1 MKLHRL
7 GPALAT
13 MVALTTTLAA
23 TSAFAVPTTV
33 AVEGVLTSTGG
44 GPATDGDYS
53 VAVGLYGAEIGG
65 QASWSE
71 GPLTVTVKG
80 GLFSLTLGTKKALD
94 AATLADAA
102 NTWFGI
108 AIGSDPELPRKPL
121 HAVPFAVRAGMA
133 SNLQCS
139 GCITAGHLDAQALA
153 GYAKTADLAKVATS
167 GAFGDLSGAPNLAK
181 VATSGAYGDLAGKPT
196 YADVATTG
204 AYADLSGSPSFAKVA
219 TSGAYGDLKDLP
231 VLAKL
236 GTACGTGLVIKGL
249 KADGSY
255 ECVVAM
261 DPSALP
267 ADGID
272 EISNGLIANQFVDKI
287 AGKTGVKIPDNNPVG
302 VSDAIDF
309 PDIGVAQ
316 KLVVSVDLN
325 NSKIN
330 TLSISV
336 FDPDGK
342 EYVLHQKSGSGTALK
357 TSYPAP
363 TKTVSGDL
371 TTWIGKNPKGKWF
384 LKVVDTDYLNN
395 TTDGQVN
402 AWSIDL
408 QTLSSKK
415 IQVNG
420 DLYVNGNLYVQGT
433 GMQLP
438 LADSAPVTC
447 DASKFG
453 YTYASAADKTIY
465 YCNGKTWFGMP
476 IEIPPKSCKEILA
489 NDATSKDG
497 VYTVD
502 PDGPFGNA
510 PLQVLCNM
518 TRDGGGWTLGIKHWY
533 QSGLTGNTGSAGTIS
548 DAQQHNGVPY
558 KLTDQAITQIIGD
571 ATYDVMF
578 DQIGYNSYYS
588 NGNYEYVV
596 IRNYTAPWTWAGR
609 VAASS
614 TATNMESF
622 RVSDNASAWKGNLA
636 CGNWGGWGIN
646 CFDVASGNNPA
657 GGAGCGINMGKIT
670 NGGWH
675 NIYMAETNTDTYL
688 YMCNGAQH
696 SSSYNMTHRFWFR

>member
-7 GPALAT
+7 SPALAM

-44 GPATDGDYS
+44 GPAADGDYS

-139 GCITAGHLDAQALA
+139 GCITAGHLDAEALA

-181 VATSGAYGDLAGKPT
+181 VATSGAYGDLSGKPT

-204 AYADLSGSPSFAKVA
+204 AYADLSGAPSFAKVA
-219 TSGAYGDLKDLP
+219 TSGAYGDLKDPP

-330 TLSISV
+330 TLSLSV

-357 TSYPAP
+357 TSYPDP

-395 TTDGQVN
+395 TTDGQIN

-447 DASKFG
+447 NATKFG

-476 IEIPPKSCKEILA
+476 IEIPPRAAKRFWPTTRRRRMAS
-489 NDATSKDG
+489 TPS
-497 VYTVD
+497 T
-502 PDGPFGNA
+502 PM
-510 PLQVLCNM
+510 VL
-518 TRDGGGWTLGIKHWY
+518 
-533 QSGLTGNTGSAGTIS
+533 SA
-548 DAQQHNGVPY
+548 
-558 KLTDQAITQIIGD
+558 
-571 ATYDVMF
+571 
-578 DQIGYNSYYS
+578 
-588 NGNYEYVV
+588 
-596 IRNYTAPWTWAGR
+596 
-609 VAASS
+609 
-614 TATNMESF
+614 
-622 RVSDNASAWKGNLA
+622 
-636 CGNWGGWGIN
+636 
-646 CFDVASGNNPA
+646 
-657 GGAGCGINMGKIT
+657 
-670 NGGWH
+670 
-675 NIYMAETNTDTYL
+675 
-688 YMCNGAQH
+688 
-696 SSSYNMTHRFWFR
+696 THRSRCCAT